1 MTVKWWTQAM
11 VDELLADDVP
21 FGDLTTEA
29 IGIAGARARLSMTM
43 RAPSTVCGVEIAQD
57 LFVRA
62 GASAEVLEATGAHVP
77 AGGAILEA
85 QGDAGSIFAAWKV
98 AQTLVEYLSGIATG
112 TQAIVSAARAVAPD
126 IAVVTTRKTFPRT
139 KALMIAAIR
148 AGGAYPHRL
157 GLSETL
163 LVFPEHRVFLDDVV
177 ARVAALR
184 RALPEKKVVV
194 EVTSLEEV
202 KHIAAAGPDIFQC
215 EKMTP
220 EAIAAVVAH
229 VRDAAPAAEVAAAG
243 GVNAQ
248 NAAAYAAAGAH
259 ILVTS
264 APYWAKPA
272 DVKVVISAA

>member
-1 MTVKWWTQAM
+1 MAGKWWTQAM

-29 IGIAGARARLSMTM
+29 LGLSDAAARLRMTM
-43 RAPSTVCGVEIAQD
+43 RAPAVVCGTEIARD
-57 LFVRA
+57 LFLRA
-62 GASAEVLEATGAHVP
+62 GAAADVLAATGARVA
-77 AGGAILEA
+77 AGGVILEA
-85 QGDAGSIFAAWKV
+85 SGSGAAVFAAWKV
-98 AQTLVEYLSGIATG
+98 AQTLVECLSGIATATAG
-112 TQAIVSAARAVAPD
+112 IVDAARAVVPEV
-126 IAVVTTRKTFPRT
+126 AVVTTRKTFPRT

-157 GLSETL
+157 GLSETV
-163 LVFPEHRVFLDDVV
+163 LVFPEHRVFLADP
-177 ARVAALR
+177 AAAVAALR

-194 EVTSLEEV
+194 EVTSLDEV
-202 KHIAAAGPDIFQC
+202 HRILPAGPDVLQC
-215 EKMTP
+215 EKMAP
-220 EAIAAVVAH
+220 AEIAAVAAAVA
-229 VRDAAPAAEVAAAG
+229 AAGSPAQVAAAG

-272 DVKVVISAA
+272 DVKVAIAPA